1 MEETRYD
8 PIDLGCQKYQCPF
21 CLLQIKGLRDAKRH
35 IRIHT
40 GEKPFSCTMCHA
52 RFSRKDV
59 LSKHYKNQHH
69 LINIKSNII

>member
-1 MEETRYD
+1 MEDSYD
-8 PIDLGCQKYQCPF
+8 PIDLGSQKYQCPF

-40 GEKPFSCTMCHA
+40 GEKPFACTMCHA

-59 LSKHYKNQHH
+59 LSKHIRGLHG
-69 LINIKSNII
+69 S